1 MHSLVTGGM
10 GFIGSH
16 MVELLLSKGHN
27 VTVIDDCSA
36 PQNTEFYKFDNVKY
50 VSDNILDEDTHKNY
64 KGIDYVFHFAARSRI
79 QPSLVDPRCTVENN
93 VLGTQSVLQAA
104 RKYNVKKVV
113 YSGSSSYYGSINQ
126 PPHVETMQSD
136 CLNPYSLSKYQ
147 GEQLCK
153 MYSRLWNLSTIVLRY
168 FNVYGPREPLHG
180 VYAPVVGIFK
190 RQRDIGEQLT
200 IVGDGEQRRDF
211 TYVKDVV
218 MANWK
223 AVTSTVHHDVFNIG
237 TGTNY
242 SINEVAKLVTGKT
255 VNIESRQAEARET
268 LADVTKAK
276 KLLGYAPQYSLKE
289 MINLY

>member
-16 MVELLLSKGHN
+16 MVELLLSKGHD

-36 PQNTEFYKFDNVKY
+36 PQNTEFYKFDNVNY
-50 VSDNILDEDTHKNY
+50 VSGDILDEATHDLY

-79 QPSLVDPRCTVENN
+79 QPSLVDPRHTVENN

-104 RKYNVKKVV
+104 RKHGVKKVV
-113 YSGSSSYYGSINQ
+113 YSGSSSYYGAANM
-126 PPHVETMQSD
+126 PPHVETMSSD
-136 CLNPYSLSKYQ
+136 CLNPYSLSKFQ

-153 MYSRLWNLSTIVLRY
+153 MYSHLWGLSTIVLRY
-168 FNVYGPREPLHG
+168 FNVYGPREPLRG

-190 RQRDIGEQLT
+190 RQRDSGEQLT

-223 AVTSTVHHDVFNIG
+223 AATSTVHHDIFNIG

-242 SINEVAKLVTGKT
+242 SVNEVAKLVTGKT
-255 VNIESRQAEARET
+255 INIPSRPAEARET
-268 LADVTKAK
+268 LADITKAK
-276 KLLGYAPQYSLKE
+276 LLLEYAPQYSLE
-289 MINLY
+289 ETINSY